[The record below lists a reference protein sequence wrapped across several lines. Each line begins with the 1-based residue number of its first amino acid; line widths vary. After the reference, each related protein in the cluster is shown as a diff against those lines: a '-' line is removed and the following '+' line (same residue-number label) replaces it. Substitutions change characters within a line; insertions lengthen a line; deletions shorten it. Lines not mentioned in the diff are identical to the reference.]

1 MRYVDEIFAVF
12 EKDLRFQPFLEQI
25 NSQYPNIKFT
35 IEESVDNVL
44 SFLDTEIRIIGDE
57 FESCVYRKSTNTDVL
72 LNFGAVCPAAW
83 KKGIILGSLNR
94 AKLICSSLELFRRE
108 VNKLRLMFLKNG
120 YSKSFFDKVLG
131 SFENRQGKEKSDR
144 KEKKDIDF
152 NLMIKIPF
160 VGSIS
165 YELKTNLVICFFK
178 I

>member
-1 MRYVDEIFAVF
+1 M
-12 EKDLRFQPFLEQI
+12 
-25 NSQYPNIKFT
+25 
-35 IEESVDNVL
+35 
-44 SFLDTEIRIIGDE
+44 DTEIRIIGDE

-72 LNFGAVCPAAW
+72 LNFGAVCPAVW

-108 VNKLRLMFLKNG
+108 VDKLRLMFLKNG
-120 YSKSFFDKVLG
+120 YSRYFFDKVLG
-131 SFENRQGKEKSDR
+131 SFENKRSKDENYR

-165 YELKTNLVICFFK
+165 YEFKSRLSNLFFK
-178 I
+178 DLNIEIFPIFTTKLSNTFSLKYRTP